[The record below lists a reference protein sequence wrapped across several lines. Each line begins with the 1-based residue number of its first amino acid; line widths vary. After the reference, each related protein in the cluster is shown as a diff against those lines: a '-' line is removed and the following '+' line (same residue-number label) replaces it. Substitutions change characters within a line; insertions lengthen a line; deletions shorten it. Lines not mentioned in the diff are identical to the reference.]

1 MGELLTPQELA
12 KYLKLN
18 PAAVTS
24 KAAKGEILQ
33 IRSAS
38 SSDLTKVGRFV
49 VFIINEGKR
58 GFV

>member
-1 MGELLTPQELA
+1 MPQELV

-24 KAAKGEILQ
+24 KAGKGEIPQL
-33 IRSAS
+33 RLAS

-49 VFIINEGKR
+49 VFIINGGKC
-58 GFV
+58 GFAW